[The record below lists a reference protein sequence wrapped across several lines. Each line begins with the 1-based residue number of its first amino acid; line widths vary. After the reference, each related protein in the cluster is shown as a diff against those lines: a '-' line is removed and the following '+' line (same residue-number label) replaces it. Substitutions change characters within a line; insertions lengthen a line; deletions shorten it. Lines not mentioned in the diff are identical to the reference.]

1 MMEAGDKVS
10 FRVTVRVIKSFEY
23 SNVKYLVV
31 PDLNK
36 ETTFGDL
43 AEKVQTILKNDP
55 MCARYKPFEKYD
67 SFKIYVYPMSA
78 KPATLVINTDH
89 PEWIIT
95 DTKDTLGK
103 WGLGEGAEISYYNRA
118 EFIGFLENPQKKH

>member
-1 MMEAGDKVS
+1 METADKNS
-10 FRVTVRVIKSFEY
+10 FRLTVRIIKSFEY

-36 ETTFGDL
+36 DTTFDEL
-43 AEKVQTILKNDP
+43 AEKVQTILKNDSV
-55 MCARYKPFEKYD
+55 CARYKPFEKYD

-89 PEWIIT
+89 PEWIISN
-95 DTKDTLGK
+95 TKDTLGK
-103 WGLGEGAEISYYNRA
+103 WGLGEGAEVSYYNRD
-118 EFIGFLENPQKKH
+118 EFVHFLECPQERH